1 MKQYVGRKQSSNNAD
16 WLYAVEHIE
25 ELISPEEVEIYAAK
39 AAERISQAC
48 SGKKVAYAWSG
59 GKDSIVLGD
68 ILAKLG
74 ITEGY
79 FAYCDLDY
87 PAFISWVKAN
97 RPAGVTMMH
106 TGYNLE
112 WLAKHQE
119 LIFATGHT
127 GQRWHQISQKGP
139 FTEMF
144 FSHGLELL
152 LLGHRVID
160 GNVCGPEG
168 FIRKKTGEVRYNPL
182 YDWPHEAILGYI
194 HYHGLSLPPFY
205 GWKDGY
211 VQGTHAWPER
221 DHCKTLHQGYQ
232 EVYDIDSSI
241 IIEAARYIPS
251 ALDFLREVGV

>member
-25 ELISPEEVEIYAAK
+25 EFISPEEVEIYAAK

-144 FSHGLELL
+144 FSHGLDLL